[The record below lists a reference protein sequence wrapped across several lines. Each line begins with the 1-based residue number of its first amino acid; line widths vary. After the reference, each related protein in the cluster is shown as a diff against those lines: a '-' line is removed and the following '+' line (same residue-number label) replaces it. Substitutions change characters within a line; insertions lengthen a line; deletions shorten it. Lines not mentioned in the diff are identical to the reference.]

1 VPDYVIVGGGSAG
14 CVLAGRLSEDPDA
27 SVLLLEAGPPDV
39 APEIHIPFAFPAL
52 FKSSHDWDLLGEKEP
67 GLGGRRLYLPR
78 GRMIGGCGS
87 INAMIYLRGN
97 RLDFDDWA
105 AGGATGWSYDE
116 VLPYFKRAEDNERG
130 EDEFH
135 GVGGPLAVSESRSMQ
150 PLVDAMLDAAVQAG
164 YERIPDLNVDRPE
177 GVSRFQVTQ
186 RNGKRCS
193 TADAYL
199 HPVAARPNLRVRTSV
214 FAQKIV
220 FEGGRAVGV
229 EVVQDGK
236 VETIPAER
244 EVIVSAGAYHSPVL
258 LMLSGIGPEEDLSL
272 LGIPVRENLPVGRNL
287 QDHCMVN
294 VNFTTETPALFG
306 ILTPEN
312 FELLEKEGRGPL
324 SSNIPEAGGFFRTRE
339 DLPAPD
345 IEFHFA
351 PSIFFDEGLNAPT
364 DPGYA
369 FGPVLIHPNARGW
382 VKLRTPMPDS
392 KPLVLTN
399 FLTEEEDRRS
409 VVAGVRIALEIAS
422 QPALKAVELAPYSV
436 PDSDSEADILAW
448 VERNAQ
454 TVYHPTSTC
463 AIGAVVDPELR
474 VYGVEGLRV
483 CDASVMP
490 TITRANTHAAT
501 VMIAEKGADL
511 IAGKAPLS
519 PAQTVT
525 AAGSRMVGSSATSKP
540 CERRGVSLCCRL
552 PSAFMT

>member
-1 VPDYVIVGGGSAG
+1 MADYVIVGAGSAG
-14 CVLAGRLSEDPDA
+14 CVLAGRLSEDPDV

-39 APEIHIPFAFPAL
+39 APEIRIPFAFPAL
-52 FKSSHDWDLLGEKEP
+52 FKSGHDWDLLGEKEP

-78 GRMIGGCGS
+78 GKMVGGCGS
-87 INAMIYLRGN
+87 INAMIYLRGH

-116 VLPYFKRAEDNERG
+116 VLPYFKRSEDNERG

-150 PLVDAMLDAAVQAG
+150 PLVDAMLEAAVQAG

-177 GVSRFQVTQ
+177 GVSRFQVNQ

-193 TADAYL
+193 TADAFL
-199 HPVAARPNLRVRTSV
+199 HPVADRPNLQVRTSV
-214 FAQKIV
+214 FAQRIV
-220 FEGGRAVGV
+220 FEGNRAVGV
-229 EVVQDGK
+229 EIVQDGK
-236 VETIPAER
+236 VETLRAER

-272 LGIPVRENLPVGRNL
+272 LGLPVRENLPVGRNL
-287 QDHCMVN
+287 QDHLMVN
-294 VNFTTETPALFG
+294 VNFVTEEPGLFG

-324 SSNIPEAGGFFRTRE
+324 SSNIPEAGGFFRTRD
-339 DLPAPD
+339 DLAAPD

-351 PSIFFDEGLNAPT
+351 PSIFYDEGLNAPT
-364 DPGYA
+364 DPGIA
-369 FGPVLIHPNARGW
+369 FGPVLIKPNERGW
-382 VKLRTPMPDS
+382 VKLRTPMADS

-399 FLTEEEDRRS
+399 FFTDEDDRRS
-409 VVAGVRIALEIAS
+409 VIAGVRIALEIAS
-422 QPALKAVELAPYSV
+422 QPALKAVVKAPYSV
-436 PDSDSEADILAW
+436 PESDSEADVVAW
-448 VERNAQ
+448 IERNGQ
-454 TVYHPTSTC
+454 PVYHPTSTC
-463 AIGAVVDPELR
+463 AIGPVVDPELR
-474 VYGVEGLRV
+474 VHGFEGLRV

-511 IAGKAPLS
+511 IAGKPPLA
-519 PAQTVT
+519 PAQ
-525 AAGSRMVGSSATSKP
+525 AAA
-540 CERRGVSLCCRL
+540 
-552 PSAFMT
+552 A

>member
-1 VPDYVIVGGGSAG
+1 VADYVIVGGGSAG
-14 CVLAGRLSEDPDA
+14 CVLAGRLSEDRDA
-27 SVLLLEAGPPDV
+27 SVVVLEAGPPDV

-52 FKSSHDWDLLGEKEP
+52 FKSSHDWDLLGEREP

-78 GRMIGGCGS
+78 GKMLGGCGS
-87 INAMIYLRGN
+87 INAMIYLRGH
-97 RLDFDDWA
+97 RLDFDGWA
-105 AGGATGWSYDE
+105 EAGATGWSYDE

-135 GVGGPLAVSESRSMQ
+135 GVGGPLAVSESRSLQ
-150 PLVDAMLDAAVQAG
+150 PLVDAMLDAAVEAG
-164 YERIPDLNVDRPE
+164 HERIPDLNVDRPE

-193 TADAYL
+193 TAAAYL
-199 HPVAARPNLRVRTSV
+199 HPAADRPNLEVRTSV
-214 FAQKIV
+214 LAQRIV
-220 FEGGRAVGV
+220 FEGDRAVGV
-229 EVVQDGK
+229 EIVRDGK
-236 VETIPAER
+236 VETVPAER
-244 EVIVSAGAYHSPVL
+244 EVIVAAGTYQSPVL

-272 LGIPVRENLPVGRNL
+272 FGIPVRENLRVGRNL

-294 VNFTTETPALFG
+294 VNFTTEQPALFG

-312 FELLEKEGRGPL
+312 FELLEREGRGPL
-324 SSNIPEAGGFFRTRE
+324 SSNIPEAGGFFRSRD

-345 IEFHFA
+345 LEFHFA

-399 FLTEEEDRRS
+399 FLTDEDDRRAAI
-409 VVAGVRIALEIAS
+409 AGVRIALEIAS

-436 PDSDSEADILAW
+436 PDSDSDADIVAW
-448 VERNAQ
+448 IERNAQ

-463 AIGAVVDPELR
+463 AIGPVVDPELR
-474 VYGVEGLRV
+474 VHGVEGLRV

-511 IAGKAPLS
+511 IAGRQPL
-519 PAQTVT
+519 
-525 AAGSRMVGSSATSKP
+525 G
-540 CERRGVSLCCRL
+540 
-552 PSAFMT
+552 

>member
-1 VPDYVIVGGGSAG
+1 MQGVCRGLGPTQWYGHFGRVKLDEVADYVIVGGGSAG

-27 SVLLLEAGPPDV
+27 SVLMLEAGPPDV

-78 GRMIGGCGS
+78 GKMIGGCGS
-87 INAMIYLRGN
+87 INAMIYLRGH
-97 RLDFDDWA
+97 RLDFDGWA
-105 AGGATGWSYDE
+105 ADGAAGWSYDE
-116 VLPYFKRAEDNERG
+116 VLPYFKRGEDNERG

-150 PLVDAMLDAAVQAG
+150 PLVDAMLEAAVQAG

-199 HPVAARPNLRVRTSV
+199 HPVAHRTTLEVRTSV
-214 FAQKIV
+214 LAQRIV
-220 FEGGRAVGV
+220 FEGNRAVGV
-229 EVVQDGK
+229 EIVQDGK
-236 VETIPAER
+236 VETVRAER
-244 EVIVSAGAYHSPVL
+244 EVIVSAGTYQSPVL
-258 LMLSGIGPEEDLSL
+258 LMLSGIGPEEDLAL

-294 VNFTTETPALFG
+294 VNFTTDQPALFG

-312 FELLEKEGRGPL
+312 FELLEKDGRGPL
-324 SSNIPEAGGFFRTRE
+324 SSNIPEAGGFFRTSDE
-339 DLPAPD
+339 LPAPD

-351 PSIFFDEGLNAPT
+351 PSIFYDEGLNAPT
-364 DPGYA
+364 GPGMA

-382 VKLRTPMPDS
+382 VKLRSPMPDS

-399 FLTEEEDRRS
+399 FLTDEEDRRRI
-409 VVAGVRIALEIAS
+409 VAGVRIALEIAS
-422 QPALKAVELAPYSV
+422 QPALKAVAKAPYSV
-436 PDSDSEADILAW
+436 PDSDSDADILAW

-463 AIGAVVDPELR
+463 AIGPVVDAELR
-474 VYGVEGLRV
+474 VHGFEGLRV

-511 IAGKAPLS
+511 IAGKPP
-519 PAQTVT
+519 PARAESGVLEGQ
-525 AAGSRMVGSSATSKP
+525 ASA
-540 CERRGVSLCCRL
+540 
-552 PSAFMT
+552 